1 MAISLESFGLDRLRP
16 EEKLELA
23 GRLWDSVIAAEPPG
37 ALLNDSQRGE
47 LRRRVADAQ
56 ANPDDSVSWDEAYAR
71 TIERL
76 SQ

>member
-1 MAISLESFGLDRLRP
+1 MAISLEAFGLDRLSP

-23 GRLWDSVIAAEPPG
+23 GRLWNSVVASEPPG
-37 ALLNDSQRGE
+37 ALLTDAQRAE

-56 ANPDDSVSWDEAYAR
+56 ANPGDYVPWDDAYAR
-71 TIERL
+71 TMERL